1 MLKSDFRPI
10 FFPLALAFTTL
21 APGAGCTVGRAVPA
35 DVRVPPELLRGSP
48 YTAAGESA
56 RSRYIVRMTDGQRDW
71 EIQLPEIA
79 TAYEVKV
86 PLTGKPASPLAIDMA
101 TMTAADREIL
111 ADNQASQRAKGDAAG
126 ADPDDAA
133 EDGERGASGERK
145 GGDGKHPGRNGR
157 GADRKVGQGESRA
170 AGQENPGGAAQRP
183 PPSGQASYLLTL
195 ARVKDLYRTRHYEL
209 GLVELVELE
218 KQYPDDEHILSMKG
232 SLYERLGNKN
242 LARDAWQQALTLNPF
257 NLAVLE
263 ALQRLGK

>member
-1 MLKSDFRPI
+1 MLKPVLRFI
-10 FFPLALAFTTL
+10 VLALGRPPVL
-21 APGAGCTVGRAVPA
+21 AWATFAISAGCAMSRAVPA

-48 YTAAGESA
+48 YTAAGESP

-79 TAYEVKV
+79 TAYEVQV

-111 ADNQASQRAKGDAAG
+111 ADNQAAQRAQGGAA
-126 ADPDDAA
+126 DDAA
-133 EDGERGASGERK
+133 EDS
-145 GGDGKHPGRNGR
+145 DGTRNGR
-157 GADRKVGQGESRA
+157 TTPHKPAKGGGRA
-170 AGQENPGGAAQRP
+170 AGPERAGADAREVS

-242 LARDAWQQALTLNPF
+242 LARDAWQQALTLNPY

-263 ALQRLGK
+263 ALSRLGK

>member
-10 FFPLALAFTTL
+10 LFPLALALTAL
-21 APGAGCTVGRAVPA
+21 APGVGCTVGRAVPA

-111 ADNQASQRAKGDAAG
+111 ADNQATQRAKGDGAG
-126 ADPDDAA
+126 TDPDDAA
-133 EDGERGASGERK
+133 EESDGN
-145 GGDGKHPGRNGR
+145 GKHPGRNGR
-157 GADRKVGQGESRA
+157 ATADRKAGKGESRA
-170 AGQENPGGAAQRP
+170 TGPENPAGAAQRP
-183 PPSGQASYLLTL
+183 ASGQPSYLLTL

-242 LARDAWQQALTLNPF
+242 LAREAWQQALTLNPF

>member
-1 MLKSDFRPI
+1 MLKPGLRFVVPPPGR
-10 FFPLALAFTTL
+10 PLALAWATFAL
-21 APGAGCTVGRAVPA
+21 AAGCAMGRAVPA

-48 YTAAGESA
+48 YTAAGESP

-79 TAYEVKV
+79 TAYEVQV

-111 ADNQASQRAKGDAAG
+111 ADNQAAQRAQGGAA
-126 ADPDDAA
+126 DDAA
-133 EDGERGASGERK
+133 EDS
-145 GGDGKHPGRNGR
+145 DGTRNGR
-157 GADRKVGQGESRA
+157 ATPRKPPKGGGRA
-170 AGQENPGGAAQRP
+170 AGPEKADAREIT

-242 LARDAWQQALTLNPF
+242 LARDAWQQALTLNPY

-263 ALQRLGK
+263 ALSRLGK